1 MKDEQVLEKSER
13 IEITETEQ
21 VYRLKVKSAVMTDSG
36 SYSVK
41 IANRLGQESRDAKVN
56 VKCPFLYFF
65 YKMGRCSN
73 LVFVTHTVAKKGQQ
87 TEFQVKVRGQP
98 MPDVEWLVDTLKV
111 DVLMS

>member
-1 MKDEQVLEKSER
+1 MVYYALLTSKSTNLKENCYYFRMKDEQVLEKSER

-73 LVFVTHTVAKKGQQ
+73 LVFVTHFSPG
-87 TEFQVKVRGQP
+87 
-98 MPDVEWLVDTLKV
+98 
-111 DVLMS
+111 